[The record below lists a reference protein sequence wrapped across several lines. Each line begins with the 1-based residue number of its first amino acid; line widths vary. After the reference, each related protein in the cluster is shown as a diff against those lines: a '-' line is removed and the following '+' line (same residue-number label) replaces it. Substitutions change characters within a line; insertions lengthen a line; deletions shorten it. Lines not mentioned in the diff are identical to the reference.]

1 MQSKQRIVW
10 GLVLGLATACAA
22 SAQSNGALRWRAGAE
37 PLGLQASTWRGPCGS
52 VAFPCEGGGVIPL
65 YASPVAP
72 RSLSMQIG
80 SANDAPGATRSPF
93 QFSVVGK
100 AGFAPDLGVY
110 GRIGAMTPRA
120 VPGWAAETGLT
131 YGVGLSWDFSRRG
144 SAIVGWDSYDLRTAG
159 GESRDVRATSLG
171 LQWRY

>member
-1 MQSKQRIVW
+1 MPSKQRIVW

-22 SAQSNGALRWRAGAE
+22 SAQSNGALRWRGGAE
-37 PLGLQASTWRGPCGS
+37 PLGLQSSGWRVPCGS
-52 VAFPCEGGGVIPL
+52 VAFPCEGGSVVPL
-65 YASPVAP
+65 YASRLAP
-72 RSLSMQIG
+72 RSLSMQI
-80 SANDAPGATRSPF
+80 AAQDAQGMGRSPLN
-93 QFSVVGK
+93 FSFVGK

-110 GRIGAMTPRA
+110 GRIGAITPRP
-120 VPGWAAETGLT
+120 VPGWAGEPGLT